1 MGAVA
6 VHPRAAVGF
15 ERAADAYER
24 GRPDYPSEAVA
35 WLGDRLELGPGRTV
49 VDLAAG
55 TGKLTRLLLPTGARV
70 VAVEPVAAMRDTL
83 ARAVPAAEILDGTAE
98 AMHLPDGSAD
108 AVTVAQAFH
117 WFATA
122 GALAELHR
130 VLRPGGGLA
139 LVWNRRD
146 LDDPLQLALD
156 RMVARHRGDVPTHRS
171 GRWKSAFVASELFGP
186 LEEHLVPHH
195 QELDRS
201 GLVDRLMSTSV
212 MAALPDPERR
222 QVVAEVEELAVGQ
235 AEPIRM
241 SYTTQVYVCWRR

>member
-24 GRPDYPSEAVA
+24 GRPDYPAEAVA
-35 WLGDRLELGPGRTV
+35 WLRDRLELGPGRTV

-70 VAVEPVAAMRDTL
+70 VAVEPVVAMRHTL

-98 AMHLPDGSAD
+98 AMPLPDGPAD

-122 GALAELHR
+122 GALAEIHR

-156 RMVARHRGDVPTHRS
+156 TMIARHRGDVPTHRS

-186 LEEHLVPHH
+186 LEEHLVPHD

-201 GLVDRLMSTSV
+201 GLVDRVMSTSI
-212 MAALPDPERR
+212 MAALPDPESR
-222 QVVAEVEELAVGQ
+222 QVVAVVGAPAVGDAQ
-235 AEPIRM
+235 PHRSA
-241 SYTTQVYVCWRR
+241 SLT

>member
-1 MGAVA
+1 VS

-35 WLGDRLELGPGRTV
+35 WLSDRLELGPGRTV

-70 VAVEPVAAMRDTL
+70 VAVEPVAAMRDAL
-83 ARAVPAAEILDGTAE
+83 ARAVPAAEIVDGTAE
-98 AMHLPDGSAD
+98 AMPLPDGSAD

-117 WFATA
+117 WFSTA
-122 GALAELHR
+122 EALAEIHR
-130 VLRPGGGLA
+130 VLRPGGGLG

-146 LDDPLQLALD
+146 LDDQLQLALD
-156 RMVARHRGDVPTHRS
+156 GMIARHRGDVPTHRS

-195 QELDRS
+195 QELDRAR
-201 GLVDRLMSTSV
+201 LIDRVMSTSV

-222 QVVAEVEELAVGQ
+222 QAVAELEELAAGQ

-241 SYTTQVYVCWRR
+241 SYTTQVYLCLRR